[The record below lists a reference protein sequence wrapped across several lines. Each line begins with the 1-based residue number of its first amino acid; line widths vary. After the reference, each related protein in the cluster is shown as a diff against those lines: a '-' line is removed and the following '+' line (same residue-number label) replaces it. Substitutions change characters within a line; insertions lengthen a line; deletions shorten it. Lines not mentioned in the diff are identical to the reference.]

1 MQSSPLSNSRIF
13 HRLVAK
19 SCLTPGDPM
28 DWGLP
33 GSSVHGILQA
43 GILEWVAFL
52 FSKGSSQLRDWTRVS
67 CLTGRFFTYWA
78 IREAQNVSC
87 SLVSDSLWPQG
98 PIAVHGIL
106 QARILEWVAM
116 PFSRGY
122 SWPRDRTHVSCTAGG
137 FFTIWATR
145 EAQDICITPE
155 RNPILNEQSLST
167 PASIQPLT
175 TRMIHIWWNN
185 PTSTPRNIVTNI
197 CWTQTKCFE

>member
-1 MQSSPLSNSRIF
+1 MNSSISFNVKTKCKECFSYILLCIISQIVSF
-13 HRLVAK
+13 YGLTWKQTAAFSGRLITLEYKVKVKVA
-19 SCLTPGDPM
+19 
-28 DWGLP
+28 
-33 GSSVHGILQA
+33 
-43 GILEWVAFL
+43 
-52 FSKGSSQLRDWTRVS
+52 QL
-67 CLTGRFFTYWA
+67 YPA
-78 IREAQNVSC
+78 
-87 SLVSDSLWPQG
+87 LWEVMSYT
-98 PIAVHGIL
+98 VHGIL
-106 QARILEWVAM
+106 QARILEWVAF
-116 PFSRGY
+116 PLSKESSQTGD
-122 SWPRDRTHVSCTAGG
+122 WTHVSCTAGG